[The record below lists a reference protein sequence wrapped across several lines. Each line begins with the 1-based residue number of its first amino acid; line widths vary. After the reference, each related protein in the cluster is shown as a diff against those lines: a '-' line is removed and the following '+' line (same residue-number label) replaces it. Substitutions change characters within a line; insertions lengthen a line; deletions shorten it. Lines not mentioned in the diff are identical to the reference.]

1 MLIRKRKRAI
11 VLIDMPSTHSEK
23 WDKSIK
29 RKTTWKIRLAVFTV
43 VASSAFFSMYFLT
56 ILIERLLN

>member
-1 MLIRKRKRAI
+1 
-11 VLIDMPSTHSEK
+11 MPSTHSEK